1 MEDYQHWTN
10 ERTAIFQLF
19 STTNDRRLSQL
30 SKTLRTMEDY
40 HNLAKRWTDERRG
53 PTNRHVR

>member
-10 ERTAIFQLF
+10 ERTTIFQLF

-40 HNLAKRWTDERRG
+40 HNLVKRWTDERRG